1 MKTQNQNL
9 PAAGLAGLKEN
20 FKSDALSGFLVFLI
34 ALPLCLAIS
43 KASGFPPVGGILT
56 AIIGGLVV
64 TFLGGSELTIK
75 GPAAGLIVIA
85 VGAVE
90 ELGKGDPMVGY
101 KLALGVV
108 VVAGIIQ
115 VVFGLLRSGVLGD
128 FFPSAAIHGM
138 MAAIGI
144 TIILK
149 QIFILTGVKPEGKEA
164 FDLITEIPG
173 AFVNMNPEIFIIGGV
188 SLLILFL
195 FPLVKNKTFKK
206 IPAPLV
212 VILVAIPLGR
222 YFDLSHEHTYLF
234 LNNHNYTIGPKFLV
248 ELPDNLL
255 SAITFPDFSQITS
268 FTSIKYIIMFA
279 LVGSLESLLSTK
291 AIDMLDPYKRK
302 SNMNRDLIG
311 IGVGNT
317 LAGLIGGLPM
327 ISEIVRS
334 SANVN
339 NGAKTRWANF
349 FHGLFLLVFVA
360 FAGAVITQIPVAAL
374 AAMLIYTGFR
384 LASPKEFAHTYHKG
398 AEQLIIFLVTIIVTL
413 ATDLLVGIAAGIVT
427 KLGIH
432 LFNGMPL
439 RSMFKPLVEVRK
451 HDNEEF
457 YQVFV
462 TDAAVFSNYLNFK
475 KYLDAIPRQKHIVV
489 NFSEAR
495 LVDHTVMEHLHHYE
509 NDYVAQGG
517 KFEIV
522 GLHEHKP
529 VSLHPLAARR
539 LNNRTKL
546 GSNLSR

>member
-1 MKTQNQNL
+1 MEIKKAGIPDT
-9 PAAGLAGLKEN
+9 GLAGLKKN

-43 KASGFPPVGGILT
+43 KASGFPPVAGILT
-56 AIIGGLVV
+56 AIIGGLLVS
-64 TFLGGSELTIK
+64 FLGGSALTIK

-85 VGAVE
+85 VGAVD
-90 ELGKGDPMVGY
+90 ELGKGDQMLGY
-101 KLALGVV
+101 KLTLGIV

-115 VVFGLLRSGVLGD
+115 ILFGLLRSGVLSD

-144 TIILK
+144 SIILK
-149 QIFILTGVKPEGKEA
+149 QIFNLTGVKPEGKEA
-164 FDLITEIPG
+164 FDLVKEIPQ
-173 AFVNMNPEIFIIGGV
+173 AFANLNPEIFIIGAI

-195 FPLVKNKTFKK
+195 FPLVKNKTFKR

-222 YFDLSHEHTYLF
+222 YFDLGHEHTYLF
-234 LNNHNYTIGPKFLV
+234 LDQHNYTIGPKFLV
-248 ELPDNLL
+248 ELPKSLL

-268 FTSIKYIIMFA
+268 GTSIKYIVMFA

-291 AIDMLDPYKRK
+291 AVDMLDSYKRK

-311 IGVGNT
+311 IGIGNT

-339 NGAKTRWANF
+339 NGAQTRWANF
-349 FHGLFLLVFVA
+349 FHGLFLLLFVA
-360 FAGAVITQIPVAAL
+360 FAGALISQIPLAAL

-398 AEQLIIFLVTIIVTL
+398 AEQLLIFLVTIIVTL
-413 ATDLLVGIAAGIVT
+413 ATDLLVGIAVGIIT
-427 KLGIH
+427 KTIIH
-432 LFNGMPL
+432 LINGLPL
-439 RSMFKPLVEVRK
+439 RSIFKPLVEVR
-451 HDNEEF
+451 HHQYEDF
-457 YQVFV
+457 YEVYV
-462 TDAAVFSNYLNFK
+462 NDAAVFSNYLSFK

-489 NFSEAR
+489 DFSEAR
-495 LVDHTVMEHLHHYE
+495 LVDHTVMEHLHHYQ
-509 NDYVAQGG
+509 NDYISLGG
-517 KFEIV
+517 KFEMK
-522 GLHEHKP
+522 GLEKHKP
-529 VSLHPLAARR
+529 VSSHPLAAR
-539 LNNRTKL
+539 KL
-546 GSNLSR
+546 ITGYN